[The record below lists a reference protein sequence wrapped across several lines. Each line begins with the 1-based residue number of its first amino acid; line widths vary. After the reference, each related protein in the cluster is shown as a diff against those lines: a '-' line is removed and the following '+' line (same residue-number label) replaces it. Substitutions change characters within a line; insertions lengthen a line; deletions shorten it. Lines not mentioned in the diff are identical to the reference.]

1 MKKWTVLLLTMALIA
16 CLCACGSSK
25 QETAQKS
32 EAQAASEAAPAEAA
46 PEEEA
51 PAEEPAAEEPAAE
64 EPAASAALGGWTLNG
79 DVAAAAL
86 PQDAQ
91 EAFDKATEGLLGND
105 LTPVALLGTQVVAG
119 TNYAI
124 LCKSELVTAE
134 PVVSYQ
140 VAIIYRDLEG
150 NAEIIDI
157 TDFNVAGYTEGD
169 GADISAE
176 TLAGGWQV
184 PEEYTVVTLPEN
196 VQAAFDKALEG
207 WTGSNQEPLAYLASQ
222 VVSGTNYAILCRSTL
237 VTKEPVSGI
246 SVVTIY
252 EDLQGNAKISNIHV
266 IDPAEFNQPK
276 AK

>member
-1 MKKWTVLLLTMALIA
+1 MKKWTALLLTLALIA

-32 EAQAASEAAPAEAA
+32 EAQAASEAAPAETA

-64 EPAASAALGGWTLNG
+64 EPAAALGGWTLNE
-79 DVAAAAL
+79 DVTAAAL

-91 EAFDKATEGLLGND
+91 EAFDKATEGFLGND
-105 LTPVALLGTQVVAG
+105 LTPVVLLGTQVVAG

-140 VAIIYRDLEG
+140 VAIIYKDLEG
-150 NAEIIDI
+150 NAEIIDV

-184 PEEYTVVTLPEN
+184 PEEYTVVALPEN

-222 VVSGTNYAILCRSTL
+222 VVSGTNYAILCHSTL

-266 IDPAEFNQPK
+266 IDPAEFNLPK
-276 AK
+276 AE